1 MLIRALILLIATLVA
16 VLPTWLQG
24 DWNGTEG
31 RRVQIALEMLRGD
44 NWMVPMLGGEP
55 TWAKPPLHYWLLM
68 IGAKW
73 FGPDLMLLRLPAVLA
88 VWLSALLAGEL
99 LRRSFDATVG
109 WLVAFGIICSPLT
122 VFVWPTA
129 EIDPLFASLTGMSI
143 WLLATGSARER
154 ASMVLWSGVLAGLA
168 FLQKGPPYFLFAFGA
183 YLVWWRHR
191 RMRFALY
198 HFVPMLLVIAAY
210 FGPLW
215 LWYVDPGSMLSIAQ
229 QESVGRLSM
238 FEMKHLRETPLF
250 WLRAM
255 VVLMPFGLWCFWE
268 WRGARDVRMS
278 ATDLMLRMCSGGAV
292 IAVVLLTFFP
302 GRPTRYLLP
311 NVMLFT
317 FAVSPAVTHFFRH
330 RGDVP
335 ALARGTFAVLG
346 ILGAAALIAIPFVPR
361 AGQASLGLALA
372 MALLPLLVRKPRHVV
387 IASLVIP
394 VIAGWTVG
402 IERSLTWSTSKK
414 ARTAPGELMRRELDA
429 AGYSK
434 DLGSFGHV
442 DSPILLASGLWPEGS
457 ELSGRLPD
465 NRYALHE
472 YMWWHPKISDHHE
485 VRWSMWTPVKTLV
498 ISERMQPPK

>member
-1 MLIRALILLIATLVA
+1 MLIRALILLVATLVA

-73 FGPDLMLLRLPAVLA
+73 FGPDLMWLRLPAVLA

-109 WLVAFGIICSPLT
+109 WLAAFGIICSPLT

-143 WLLATGSARER
+143 WLLAAGSARER

-168 FLQKGPPYFLFAFGA
+168 FLQKGPPYFLFALGA

-210 FGPLW
+210 FAPLW
-215 LWYVDPGSMLSIAQ
+215 LWYVDPSSMLSIAQ

-278 ATDLMLRMCSGGAV
+278 ATDLLLRMCSGGAV
-292 IAVVLLTFFP
+292 ISVVLLTFFP

-317 FAVSPAVTHFFRH
+317 VAVAPAVTHFFRH
-330 RGDVP
+330 RGAVP
-335 ALARGTFAVLG
+335 AFARGTFAVFG

-372 MALLPLLVRKPRHVV
+372 MALLPLLVRTPRHVV

-394 VIAGWTVG
+394 VVAGWTVG

-485 VRWSMWTPVKTLV
+485 VCWSMWTPVKTLV